1 MGTPMKKPVISLA
14 FALAALTVV
23 IGAAGAVADTAVRMN
38 RAVIRSVEKSLD
50 ERLSRIWPDTPGSVT
65 SHTRGLYL
73 DGYGAVFTVEMS
85 PVSEG
90 ISLMNP
96 ILTPQQK
103 AQIKQKKIERMP
115 QLQKAVSQ
123 ALVDAAASLDP
134 VPLDEQVVI
143 EVDLPRYSWEDG
155 AGYPAE
161 LLFQSTR
168 RKLLDVKR
176 ANGVGLEAA
185 IRVIERN

>member
-1 MGTPMKKPVISLA
+1 MKKLIALPSVLVVTLVVIS
-14 FALAALTVV
+14 AA
-23 IGAAGAVADTAVRMN
+23 AAAVADTATHVSRS
-38 RAVIRSVEKSLD
+38 VIRSVEISLD
-50 ERLSRIWPDTPGSVT
+50 ERLSRIWPDTPISVT

-85 PVSEG
+85 TASDGVG
-90 ISLMNP
+90 LMTTN
-96 ILTPQQK
+96 LTPQAK
-103 AQIKQKKIERMP
+103 AQIKQKKIERVP
-115 QLQKAVSQ
+115 QLQKVLQQ

-143 EVDLPRYSWEDG
+143 EVDLTRYAWEDG
-155 AGYPAE
+155 TGYPAE
-161 LLFQSTR
+161 LLVQSTR

-185 IRVIERN
+185 VHISERN